1 MKLTQKQETFCL
13 YLFQGVPQR
22 EAWGKAGY
30 STKYALPVID
40 VNASRLANSTKIKLR
55 LAELRQKAEDASVA
69 NVLERKQRLTEIL
82 RATIPDF
89 VTEDGI
95 KVERKSPNIG
105 AVSEITTKTK
115 VYRKTGEAVNI
126 INLKLHSPIQ
136 AADLLNKMDKIYSEG
151 GTVNIDNRKYEVFVI
166 SEKAKQ
172 LTDRILIGEGT
183 IENTDHQNL

>member
-1 MKLTQKQETFCL
+1 MRLTQKQETFCL
-13 YLFQGVPQR
+13 NLFRGLSHH
-22 EAWGKAGY
+22 EAYVQAGY
-30 STKYALPVID
+30 SSKQLPATLD
-40 VNASRLANSTKIKLR
+40 RHAFDLVNNSKVVAR

-69 NVLERKQRLTEIL
+69 TVLERKQRLTEIL